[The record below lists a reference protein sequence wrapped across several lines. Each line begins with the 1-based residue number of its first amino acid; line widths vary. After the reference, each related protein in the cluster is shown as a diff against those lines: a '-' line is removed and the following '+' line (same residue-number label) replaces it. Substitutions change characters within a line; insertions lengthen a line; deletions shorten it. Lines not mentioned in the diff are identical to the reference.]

1 MARVRAPELQGAGG
15 WLGAAAPL
23 TLAGLRGRFV
33 LLDFWTSRCV
43 NCLHVL
49 AEVHHPVLDD
59 PGLLTWSQY
68 AVRAW
73 PTLVLVDPEGYVVH
87 AASGEGHGEGLGA
100 LLAQL
105 VTSTTRRARCG
116 GAGPPGCRRRR
127 RPPRCASRPACWPSR
142 TAASWCSTP
151 PTISSSC

>member
-1 MARVRAPELQGAGG
+1 MCVWPGCLGSDRGPRTSTRAAGRRRLARRGC
-15 WLGAAAPL
+15 PL

-49 AEVHHPVLDD
+49 AEVHHPALDD

-73 PTLVLVDPEGYVVH
+73 PTLVLVDPEG
-87 AASGEGHGEGLGA
+87 
-100 LLAQL
+100 
-105 VTSTTRRARCG
+105 
-116 GAGPPGCRRRR
+116 
-127 RPPRCASRPACWPSR
+127 
-142 TAASWCSTP
+142 
-151 PTISSSC
+151 